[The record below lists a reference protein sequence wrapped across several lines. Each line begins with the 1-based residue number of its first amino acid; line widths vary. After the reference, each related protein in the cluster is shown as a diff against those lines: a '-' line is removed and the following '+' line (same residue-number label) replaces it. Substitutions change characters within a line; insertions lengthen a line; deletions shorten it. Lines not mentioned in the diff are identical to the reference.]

1 MSRALYDILLE
12 LNIPQMISERI
23 GRLKEEK
30 RLEEAENEKR
40 VWDVL
45 MEILD
50 TLEGSLKGQNLN
62 FREYKAV
69 SYTHLAGFAARRKT
83 LYLKGTPFQTAFLNT
98 IYNLS

>member
-62 FREYKAV
+62 FREYKELFLLSA
-69 SYTHLAGFAARRKT
+69 STYDLGRRPQT
-83 LYLKGTPFQTAFLNT
+83 LDSVLVGSAER
-98 IYNLS
+98 IRV